1 MYRLSLKMLIAS
13 VLSLFSWASLPA
25 WAQPS
30 TPIVQWE
37 LHIMQEGRQ
46 VASLAGQ
53 TPLGQSHTETNR
65 YLVSPALGC
74 DQATIELS
82 RTIIITPDTL
92 TDQAVTFA
100 LETRETLEKPSASA
114 LLNCASPASPR
125 IVNASHPRLVVPF
138 NAWATWQILPRNPML
153 VYRLRARLSH
163 S

>member
-53 TPLGQSHTETNR
+53 TPLVNR
-65 YLVSPALGC
+65 
-74 DQATIELS
+74 
-82 RTIIITPDTL
+82 
-92 TDQAVTFA
+92 
-100 LETRETLEKPSASA
+100 
-114 LLNCASPASPR
+114 
-125 IVNASHPRLVVPF
+125 
-138 NAWATWQILPRNPML
+138 ILKQT
-153 VYRLRARLSH
+153 AI
-163 S
+163 